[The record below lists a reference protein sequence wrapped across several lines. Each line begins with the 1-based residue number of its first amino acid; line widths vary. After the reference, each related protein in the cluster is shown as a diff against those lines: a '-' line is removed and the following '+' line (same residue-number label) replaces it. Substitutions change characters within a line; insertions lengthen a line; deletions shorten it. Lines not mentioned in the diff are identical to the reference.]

1 MFMFEEVRL
10 KDKGQTLR
18 RVNDAQQYKY
28 TRHLHFRTILDVSIV
43 GIQKCSLT
51 IPGCTSFVSLQPISY
66 DYYASKGYCF

>member
-28 TRHLHFRTILDVSIV
+28 TSHLHFEHEDEDPRTKNSSRIDIFSTVFIKKLRSFESIV
-43 GIQKCSLT
+43 AVIWLR
-51 IPGCTSFVSLQPISY
+51 
-66 DYYASKGYCF
+66 